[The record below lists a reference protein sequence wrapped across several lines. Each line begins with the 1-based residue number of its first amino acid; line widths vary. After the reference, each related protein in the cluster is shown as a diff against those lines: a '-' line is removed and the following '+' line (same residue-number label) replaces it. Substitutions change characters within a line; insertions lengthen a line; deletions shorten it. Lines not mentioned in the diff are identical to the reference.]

1 MALLSK
7 RSGNG
12 EHEDS
17 GATGDRSPPDAPAGT
32 DGREK
37 PVADE
42 PAAGQHADPP
52 AAKPSRST
60 SPPTSPPTRRS
71 RAGRAQGRGRDPP
84 SGERSQVRTR
94 LAQVVWLLFVV
105 AALFLAVGALCIAL
119 GANKD
124 NGAVSFVLDGAK
136 FFDLDIFSR
145 SNGIKT
151 FGGDNAATKNA
162 LFNWGI
168 GAVAV
173 PRRRPDPG
181 AHHPALSRA
190 CDRSHRRERF
200 SCRCTR

>member
-1 MALLSK
+1 VALLSK

-17 GATGDRSPPDAPAGT
+17 GATGARSAAPDAPAG
-32 DGREK
+32 DRPVAEK

-52 AAKPSRST
+52 AAKPADKPVDKPVDKPADKKEPRRAARKDEGA
-60 SPPTSPPTRRS
+60 TRRS
-71 RAGRAQGRGRDPP
+71 
-84 SGERSQVRTR
+84 GEAVAKLRTR

-168 GAVAV
+168 GAVLYLV
-173 PRRRPDPG
+173 VGRILERIIRP
-181 AHHPALSRA
+181 
-190 CDRSHRRERF
+190 
-200 SCRCTR
+200 

>member
-17 GATGDRSPPDAPAGT
+17 GATGARSAAPDAPAG
-32 DGREK
+32 DRPVAEK

-42 PAAGQHADPP
+42 PAAVQHADPP
-52 AAKPSRST
+52 AAKPADKPADKKEPRRAARKDEGA
-60 SPPTSPPTRRS
+60 TRRS
-71 RAGRAQGRGRDPP
+71 
-84 SGERSQVRTR
+84 GETVAKLRTR

-168 GAVAV
+168 GAVLYLV
-173 PRRRPDPG
+173 VGRILERIIRP
-181 AHHPALSRA
+181 
-190 CDRSHRRERF
+190 
-200 SCRCTR
+200 